1 MYIKIISEIIFSKII
16 ILIIYMF
23 QKIIIEQDQNNFEEL
38 TKDIIFEDVSTFGP
52 PLVLMA
58 KANVDPAEL
67 RRFAQDLARFN
78 NDLQG
83 LVSSLHSKMQG
94 LEATWRDQEQ
104 KKFAEAFAQTT
115 KALGNFL
122 EALHQHVIFLGKK
135 ATLVEDYLK
144 QR

>member
-1 MYIKIISEIIFSKII
+1 
-16 ILIIYMF
+16 
-23 QKIIIEQDQNNFEEL
+23 
-38 TKDIIFEDVSTFGP
+38 
-52 PLVLMA
+52 MA

-67 RRFAQDLARFN
+67 RRFAQDLSRFN

-83 LVSSLHSKMQG
+83 LVGSLHAKMQG

-104 KKFAEAFAQTT
+104 KKFAEAFAQTA

-122 EALHQHVIFLGKK
+122 EASQQHVTFLGKK
-135 ATLVEDYLK
+135 ATAVEEYLK

>member
-1 MYIKIISEIIFSKII
+1 
-16 ILIIYMF
+16 
-23 QKIIIEQDQNNFEEL
+23 
-38 TKDIIFEDVSTFGP
+38 
-52 PLVLMA
+52 MA

-78 NDLQG
+78 MDLQG
-83 LVSSLHSKMQG
+83 LISSLHAKMQG

-104 KKFAEAFAQTT
+104 KKFAEAFAQTVR
-115 KALGNFL
+115 ALGNFL
-122 EALHQHVIFLGKK
+122 EASQQHVIFLGKK